1 MNAEVVQIDDAIVK
15 IALGKFR
22 LSLAQNGEL
31 MKDIGASMLLSVRR
45 TFREQGSPAGSW
57 MPLAPS
63 TIKSNPKIYGA
74 GHKLLIKSHDL
85 VNSIGFDAEPG
96 RVVIGTSLKY
106 GPVHQFG
113 SRDRGAVGVGPRTK
127 AMQDATVTVKEHSY
141 GRLSAS
147 LGIGRQAIVNQAQ
160 RRQIVNRAIAGPRNQ
175 MRVHV
180 AGHTRHQNIPARPYL
195 VFRPED
201 PGRIQRLVNRFIRWV
216 QAAAGL
222 GGAE

>member
-1 MNAEVVQIDDAIVK
+1 MSAEVIQIDDANVK

-22 LSLAQNGEL
+22 LSLTQNGEL
-31 MKDIGASMLLSVRR
+31 MNDIGASMLLSVRR

-63 TIKSNPKIYGA
+63 TIKSNPKKYGA
-74 GHKLLIKSHDL
+74 GHKLLIGKGNL
-85 VNSIGFDAEPG
+85 LNSIGYQPEPG
-96 RVVIGTSLKY
+96 RVVIGTNLKY
-106 GPVHQFG
+106 AAVHQFG
-113 SRDRGAVGVGPRTK
+113 SRDRGAIGIGPRTK
-127 AMQDATVTVKEHSY
+127 AMQDATANVKEHSY
-141 GRLSAS
+141 DRLSAS
-147 LGIGRQAIVNQAQ
+147 LGTGRQDIINARG

-201 PGRIQRLVNRFIRWV
+201 PRRIQSLVNGFIRRA